1 MLPATGVYN
10 RGGRISGHY
19 RSKPVNRRGFLAKA
33 ARCTGALAA
42 ADFFSYSASGGLG
55 SLSPALTS
63 AVSEHA
69 KEASRPRFL
78 IYWFM
83 EGAWM
88 SYDMFGPV
96 VPVRNDASFGDL
108 PRDPNDWGVIS
119 EHLYRTKDLAPE
131 DFRRH
136 GEVFHGPLAEDGRE
150 LFGEMAI
157 LSSALTGSGHTRD
170 RFKAHYGQYTVD
182 MKARR
187 EPDERTVLQA
197 FCERAGR
204 SYLMPNLNW
213 HRWLSD
219 GELDISAYPEGTGI
233 YHALGPPWAHI
244 IYPQTPKFTRNL
256 IRQTLAM
263 RNDERNHAVQGFL
276 EQSRRSL
283 LSDRNSP
290 ELQSFASALDVYKR
304 LVQGGGGNTNAA
316 PQFLG
321 PELREEFG
329 VTPDDEEIHFELIN
343 QTLPRS
349 KYTPNINVQAMMM
362 YEMLTSGLSCSGWL
376 ENRLVRGFDHHWSR
390 SKILSGY
397 PFDQREMMRR
407 ELWTPLKTFVRKLK
421 ETEYLDTGNSFYD
434 YTTIVLS
441 SEFGRT
447 VGGSIETILANS
459 DLSEEEKREQ
469 ILSQDISAHNPVNS
483 CAFLG
488 PRVRGGAQFGWVG
501 QKTFQPIPIHPVTG
515 DLDPRYDRDGNLRK
529 GYDGPTDGFITP
541 NHGHIYSTALK
552 LAGVDPKGAGRNE
565 SPHLPFI
572 LASGA

>member
-1 MLPATGVYN
+1 M
-10 RGGRISGHY
+10 
-19 RSKPVNRRGFLAKA
+19 NRRGFLSRA
-33 ARCTGALAA
+33 AQATSALAA
-42 ADFFSYSASGGLG
+42 ADFFSYWLSDGLD
-55 SLSPALTS
+55 SLSPALTG
-63 AVSEHA
+63 AVKDHA
-69 KEASRPRFL
+69 KEASQPRFL
-78 IYWFM
+78 VYWFM

-96 VPVRNDASFGDL
+96 VPVRNDANFSDF

-119 EHLYRTKDLAPE
+119 DHLYRTKDLSPD
-131 DFRRH
+131 DFRRQ
-136 GEVFHGPLAEDGRE
+136 GEIFHGPLAEDGRE

-170 RFKAHYGQYTVD
+170 RFKAHYGQYAVD

-197 FCERAGR
+197 FCEQAGR
-204 SYLMPNLNW
+204 PYLLPNLNW

-233 YHALGPPWAHI
+233 YHALGPAWAHI
-244 IYPQTPKFTRNL
+244 IYPQTPKFTRSL
-256 IRQTLAM
+256 VRQTLAM
-263 RNDERNHAVQGFL
+263 RNDARNHSVQRFL
-276 EQSRRSL
+276 EQPRRKL
-283 LSDRNSP
+283 LADRNSP

-304 LVQGGGGNTNAA
+304 LIQGNDESVDTNSM
-316 PQFLG
+316 FLDPG
-321 PELREEFG
+321 LREEFE
-329 VTPDDEEIHFELIN
+329 VEPADEEIHFELIN

-349 KYTPNINVQAMMM
+349 KYTPNINAQAMMM
-362 YEMLTSGLSCSGWL
+362 FEMMTKGLSCAGWL
-376 ENRLVRGFDHHWSR
+376 ENRLVRGFDHHWAR
-390 SKILSGY
+390 KKILSGY
-397 PFDQREMMRR
+397 PFDQKEMMRR
-407 ELWTPLKTFVRKLK
+407 ELWTPLRTFIRKLK
-421 ETEYLDTGNSFYD
+421 ETEYGETGNSYYE

-447 VGGSIETILANS
+447 VGGNIESILENS
-459 DLSEEEKREQ
+459 DLDEAEKREQ

-488 PRVRGGAQFGWVG
+488 PRVRGGSQFGWVG
-501 QKTFQPIPIHPVTG
+501 QQTFQPVPIHPKTG
-515 DLDPRYDRDGNLRK
+515 DLDPRYDRDGNLRD
-529 GYDGPTDGFITP
+529 GYQEPSDGFIMP

-572 LASGA
+572 LETGA

>member
-1 MLPATGVYN
+1 M
-10 RGGRISGHY
+10 
-19 RSKPVNRRGFLAKA
+19 NRRGFLSGA
-33 ARCTGALAA
+33 ARGAGALAA
-42 ADFFSYSASGGLG
+42 ADFFGYWLGGGLD
-55 SLSPALTS
+55 SLSPALAG
-63 AVSEHA
+63 AVKEHA
-69 KEASRPRFL
+69 KEASQPRFL

-96 VPVRNDASFGDL
+96 LPSRNDASFSDL
-108 PRDPNDWGVIS
+108 PRDPSDWGVIS
-119 EHLYRTKDLAPE
+119 EHIYRTKDLAPE

-136 GEVFHGPLAEDGRE
+136 GEIFHGPLAEDGRE

-197 FCERAGR
+197 FCEQAGR
-204 SYLMPNLNW
+204 QYLLPNLNW

-219 GELDISAYPEGTGI
+219 GELDIAAYPEGTGI

-244 IYPQTPKFTRNL
+244 IYPQTPKFTRGL
-256 IRQTLAM
+256 VQQTLAM
-263 RNDERNHAVQGFL
+263 RNDERNHSVQRFL
-276 EQSRRSL
+276 DQSRRSL
-283 LSDRNSP
+283 LADRNSP

-304 LVQGGGGNTNAA
+304 LVEGGGKSVESRSM
-316 PQFLG
+316 FLDPG
-321 PELREEFG
+321 LREEFR
-329 VTPDDEEIHFELIN
+329 VSPADEEIHFELIN

-362 YEMLTSGLSCSGWL
+362 FEMMTKGLSCAGWL
-376 ENRLVRGFDHHWSR
+376 ENRLVRGFDHHWAR
-390 SKILSGY
+390 KKVLSGY
-397 PFDQREMMRR
+397 PFDQREMMRA

-421 ETEYLDTGNSFYD
+421 ETEYASTGNSFYD

-447 VGGSIETILANS
+447 VGGSIDSILANT
-459 DLSEEEKREQ
+459 DLDEEEKREQ
-469 ILSQDISAHNPVNS
+469 VLSQDISAHNPVNS

-488 PRVRGGAQFGWVG
+488 PRVRGGTQFGWVG
-501 QKTFQPIPIHPVTG
+501 QKTFQPIPVHPVTG
-515 DLDPRYDRDGNLRK
+515 ELDPRYDRDGNLRE
-529 GYDGPTDGFITP
+529 GFNEPARGFIMP
-541 NHGHIYSTALK
+541 NHGHIYSTALR
-552 LAGVDPKGAGRNE
+552 LAGVDSEGAGRNE
-565 SPHLPFI
+565 SPHLPFVM
-572 LASGA
+572 ADGS

>member
-1 MLPATGVYN
+1 MRRRTFLSG
-10 RGGRISGHY
+10 GGRT
-19 RSKPVNRRGFLAKA
+19 A
-33 ARCTGALAA
+33 GALAA
-42 ADFFSYSASGGLG
+42 TDFFSYWLSGGLE
-55 SLSPALTS
+55 SFSPALAG
-63 AVSEHA
+63 AVEEHA
-69 KEASRPRFL
+69 REASRPRFL

-96 VPVRNDASFGDL
+96 VPARNDANFSDL
-108 PRDPNDWGVIS
+108 PRDPDDWGAIS
-119 EHLYRTKDLAPE
+119 EHVYRTKDLAPE
-131 DFRRH
+131 EFRRH
-136 GEVFHGPLAEDGRE
+136 GEIFHGPLAEDGRE

-170 RFKAHYGQYTVD
+170 RFKAHYGQYSVD

-197 FCERAGR
+197 FSERAGR
-204 SYLMPNLNW
+204 QFLLPNLNW

-219 GELDISAYPEGTGI
+219 GELDIAAYPEGTGI

-244 IYPQTPKFTRNL
+244 IYPQTPKFTRRL
-256 IRQTLAM
+256 VQRSLAM
-263 RNDERNHAVQGFL
+263 RNDERNHSVQRFL

-283 LSDRNSP
+283 LADRNSP

-304 LVQGGGGNTNAA
+304 LTESGGESIDTGAL
-316 PQFLG
+316 FLD
-321 PELREEFG
+321 PVLREEFL
-329 VTPDDEEIHFELIN
+329 VSPSDEEIHFELIN

-362 YEMLTSGLSCSGWL
+362 FEMLTKGLSCAGWL
-376 ENRLVRGFDHHWSR
+376 ENRLVRGFDHHWAR
-390 SKILSGY
+390 EKILSGY
-397 PFDQREMMRR
+397 PFDQREMMRA

-421 ETEYLDTGNSFYD
+421 ETEYQDTGNSYYD

-447 VGGSIETILANS
+447 VGGSIASILAND
-459 DLSEEEKREQ
+459 DLDEAGKREQ

-488 PRVRGGAQFGWVG
+488 AGVRGGTQFGWVG
-501 QKTFQPIPIHPVTG
+501 QKTFQPIPVHPVTG
-515 DLDPRYDRDGNLRK
+515 DLDPRFDRDGNLRE
-529 GYDGPTDGFITP
+529 GFHEPSDGFIMP
-541 NHGHIYSTALK
+541 DHGHIYSTALK
-552 LAGVDPKGAGRNE
+552 LAGLDPGGAGRNE
-565 SPHLPFI
+565 SPFLPFI
-572 LASGA
+572 LANGA